1 MKNTTQ
7 FLEQMILFHT
17 NINKKD
23 TRWTVCKMQC
33 LKNDLQLNVSEGSVS
48 PIKPILMVVL

>member
-33 LKNDLQLNVSEGSVS
+33 LKNDLQFNVSEGSVS